1 MKLNIS
7 CKVGVYSN
15 PIKITFNNQS
25 KILTDNNSGLSF
37 DFDADTE
44 YELTIE
50 QIHKDKESVPTRVTN
65 IVLNIIS
72 HYISASAKME
82 KSFDY
87 VNYGGVR
94 PYLLC
99 NKYTFSSKDNC
110 NIEIDYTDSMFI
122 KNKKSFTKPSLSI
135 NSNSLTLVDSNINLS
150 LNELKQRKTDLTI
163 TLSVIL
169 ILSFLILGI
178 ILYVCFKPADMFKKF
193 LNKTVR
199 TKNIIPIITTIN
211 GLLYFL
217 YIRNDL

>member
-1 MKLNIS
+1 MKLNIT

-50 QIHKDKESVPTRVTN
+50 QIHKDKESVPARVTK
-65 IVLNIIS
+65 IVLNVIS

-178 ILYVCFKPADMFKKF
+178 ILYVCFKPIVIIILGVVF
-193 LNKTVR
+193 LALLIWLL
-199 TKNIIPIITTIN
+199 NILNRSYKRIVDNVSSI
-211 GLLYFL
+211 
-217 YIRNDL
+217 

>member
-1 MKLNIS
+1 MKFNIS

-25 KILTDNNSGLSF
+25 KILTDNNSGVSF

-50 QIHKDKESVPTRVTN
+50 QIHKDKESVPARVTN
-65 IVLNIIS
+65 IVLNVIS

-87 VNYGGVR
+87 INYGGVR

>member
-1 MKLNIS
+1 MKLNIT

-50 QIHKDKESVPTRVTN
+50 QIHKEKESVPTRVTN
-65 IVLNIIS
+65 IVLNVIS
-72 HYISASAKME
+72 HYIYASAKME

-122 KNKKSFTKPSLSI
+122 KNKKYFTKPSLSI
-135 NSNSLTLVDSNINLS
+135 NSNSLTLVDSNITLS

-178 ILYVCFKPADMFKKF
+178 ILYVCFKPIVIIILGVVF
-193 LNKTVR
+193 LALLIWLL
-199 TKNIIPIITTIN
+199 NILNRSYKRIVDNVSSI
-211 GLLYFL
+211 
-217 YIRNDL
+217 

>member
-1 MKLNIS
+1 MKLNIT

-50 QIHKDKESVPTRVTN
+50 QIHKDKESVPTKVTN
-65 IVLNIIS
+65 IVLNVIS

-135 NSNSLTLVDSNINLS
+135 NSNSLTLVDSNITLS

-178 ILYVCFKPADMFKKF
+178 ILYVCFKPIVIIILGVVF
-193 LNKTVR
+193 LALLIWLL
-199 TKNIIPIITTIN
+199 NILNRSYKRIVDNVSSI
-211 GLLYFL
+211 
-217 YIRNDL
+217 

>member
-1 MKLNIS
+1 MKLNIT

-110 NIEIDYTDSMFI
+110 NIEIDYTDSMFV

-178 ILYVCFKPADMFKKF
+178 ILYVCFKPIVIIILGVVF
-193 LNKTVR
+193 LALLIWLL
-199 TKNIIPIITTIN
+199 NILNRSYKRIVDNVSSI
-211 GLLYFL
+211 
-217 YIRNDL
+217 

>member
-1 MKLNIS
+1 MKLNIT

-25 KILTDNNSGLSF
+25 KILTDNNSGVSF

-65 IVLNIIS
+65 IVLNVIS

>member
-1 MKLNIS
+1 MKLNIT

-50 QIHKDKESVPTRVTN
+50 QIHKEKESVPARVTK
-65 IVLNIIS
+65 IVLNVIS

>member
-1 MKLNIS
+1 MKLNIT

-25 KILTDNNSGLSF
+25 KILTDNNSGVSF

-65 IVLNIIS
+65 IVLNVIS

-178 ILYVCFKPADMFKKF
+178 ILYVCFKPIVIIILGVVF
-193 LNKTVR
+193 LALLIWLL
-199 TKNIIPIITTIN
+199 NILNRSYKRIVDNVSSI
-211 GLLYFL
+211 
-217 YIRNDL
+217 

>member
-1 MKLNIS
+1 MKLNIT

-65 IVLNIIS
+65 IVLNVIS

-178 ILYVCFKPADMFKKF
+178 ILYVCFKPIVIIILGVVF
-193 LNKTVR
+193 LALLIWLL
-199 TKNIIPIITTIN
+199 NILNRSYKRIVDNVSSI
-211 GLLYFL
+211 
-217 YIRNDL
+217 

>member
-25 KILTDNNSGLSF
+25 KILTDNNSGVSF

-50 QIHKDKESVPTRVTN
+50 QIHKEKESVPTRVTN

-87 VNYGGVR
+87 INYGGVR

-110 NIEIDYTDSMFI
+110 NIEIDYTDSMFV

-178 ILYVCFKPADMFKKF
+178 ILYVCFKPIVIIILGVVF
-193 LNKTVR
+193 LALLIWLL
-199 TKNIIPIITTIN
+199 NILNRSYKRIVDNVSSI
-211 GLLYFL
+211 
-217 YIRNDL
+217 

>member
-65 IVLNIIS
+65 IVLNVIS

-110 NIEIDYTDSMFI
+110 NIEIEYTDSMFI

>member
-25 KILTDNNSGLSF
+25 KILNDNNSGVSF

-50 QIHKDKESVPTRVTN
+50 QIHKDKESVPARITN
-65 IVLNIIS
+65 IVLNVIS

-178 ILYVCFKPADMFKKF
+178 ILYVCFKPIVIIILGVVF
-193 LNKTVR
+193 LALLIWLL
-199 TKNIIPIITTIN
+199 NILNRSYKRIVDNVSSI
-211 GLLYFL
+211 
-217 YIRNDL
+217 

>member
-1 MKLNIS
+1 
-7 CKVGVYSN
+7 
-15 PIKITFNNQS
+15 

-65 IVLNIIS
+65 IVLNVIS

-178 ILYVCFKPADMFKKF
+178 ILYVCFKPIVIIILGVVF
-193 LNKTVR
+193 LALLIWLL
-199 TKNIIPIITTIN
+199 NILNRSYKRIVDNVSSI
-211 GLLYFL
+211 
-217 YIRNDL
+217 

>member
-1 MKLNIS
+1 MKLNIT

-65 IVLNIIS
+65 IVLNVIS

-135 NSNSLTLVDSNINLS
+135 NSNSLTLVDSNITLS

-178 ILYVCFKPADMFKKF
+178 ILYVCFKPIVIILGVVF
-193 LNKTVR
+193 LALLIWLL
-199 TKNIIPIITTIN
+199 NILNRSYKRIVDNVSSI
-211 GLLYFL
+211 
-217 YIRNDL
+217 

>member
-1 MKLNIS
+1 MKLNIT

-44 YELTIE
+44 YELIIE
-50 QIHKDKESVPTRVTN
+50 QIHKEKESVPTRVTN
-65 IVLNIIS
+65 IVLNVIS

-122 KNKKSFTKPSLSI
+122 KNKKSFTNPSLSI

-178 ILYVCFKPADMFKKF
+178 ILYVCFKPIVIIILGVVF
-193 LNKTVR
+193 LALLIWLL
-199 TKNIIPIITTIN
+199 NILNRSYKRIVDNVSSI
-211 GLLYFL
+211 
-217 YIRNDL
+217 

>member
-25 KILTDNNSGLSF
+25 KILNDNNSGVSF

-65 IVLNIIS
+65 IVLNVIS

-178 ILYVCFKPADMFKKF
+178 ILYVCFKPIVIIILGVVF
-193 LNKTVR
+193 LALLIWLL
-199 TKNIIPIITTIN
+199 NILNRSYKRIVDNVSSI
-211 GLLYFL
+211 
-217 YIRNDL
+217 

>member
-15 PIKITFNNQS
+15 PIKITFNNKS

-50 QIHKDKESVPTRVTN
+50 QIHKEKESVPTRVTN

-87 VNYGGVR
+87 INYGGVR

-178 ILYVCFKPADMFKKF
+178 ILYVCFKPIVIIILGVVF
-193 LNKTVR
+193 LALLIWLL
-199 TKNIIPIITTIN
+199 NILNRSYKRIVDNVSSI
-211 GLLYFL
+211 
-217 YIRNDL
+217 

>member
-1 MKLNIS
+1 MKLNIT

-44 YELTIE
+44 YELSIE
-50 QIHKDKESVPTRVTN
+50 QIHKDKESVPARVTK
-65 IVLNIIS
+65 IVLNVIS

-178 ILYVCFKPADMFKKF
+178 ILYVCFKPIVIIILGVVF
-193 LNKTVR
+193 LALLIWLL
-199 TKNIIPIITTIN
+199 NILNRSYKRIVDNVSSI
-211 GLLYFL
+211 
-217 YIRNDL
+217 

>member
-1 MKLNIS
+1 MKLNIT

-65 IVLNIIS
+65 IVLNVIS

-122 KNKKSFTKPSLSI
+122 KNKKSFTNPSLSI

-178 ILYVCFKPADMFKKF
+178 ILYVCFKPIVIIILGVVF
-193 LNKTVR
+193 LALLIWLL
-199 TKNIIPIITTIN
+199 NILNRSYKRIVDNVSSI
-211 GLLYFL
+211 
-217 YIRNDL
+217 

>member
-65 IVLNIIS
+65 IVLNVIS

-178 ILYVCFKPADMFKKF
+178 ILYVCFKPIVIIILGVVF
-193 LNKTVR
+193 LALLIWLL
-199 TKNIIPIITTIN
+199 NILNRSYKRIVDNVSSI
-211 GLLYFL
+211 
-217 YIRNDL
+217 

>member
-37 DFDADTE
+37 DFDANTE

-65 IVLNIIS
+65 IVLNVIS

>member
-1 MKLNIS
+1 MKLNIT

-65 IVLNIIS
+65 IVLNVIS

-99 NKYTFSSKDNC
+99 NKYTFISKDNC

-163 TLSVIL
+163 TLSVPYRLTSSMSVPLEKCFTFAAQL
-169 ILSFLILGI
+169 I
-178 ILYVCFKPADMFKKF
+178 
-193 LNKTVR
+193 TVSM
-199 TKNIIPIITTIN
+199 
-211 GLLYFL
+211 
-217 YIRNDL
+217 